1 MKQSWL
7 DEFINIFK
15 SKVFQTADSVHKIV
29 IIQSIHWTI
38 FCISYQNHAFLLS
51 KRHLPCKL
59 FTYRYSNMWHVTC
72 LCLEKCYV
80 KFITNCFLTFSTETS
95 SPNRLFPDHGLLD
108 YLCLESSAN
117 LLQTKIGKDKSCRT
131 RYRGKRGIDVIFI
144 KPWFSLFTMKKW
156 WFPNSPF
163 LSCSR
168 ATPLLCLRVSKL
180 WSVNAFLMV
189 KMVLWWVVE

>member
-1 MKQSWL
+1 MSL
-7 DEFINIFK
+7 N
-15 SKVFQTADSVHKIV
+15 
-29 IIQSIHWTI
+29 
-38 FCISYQNHAFLLS
+38 NLHALNLNNLTLNMD
-51 KRHLPCKL
+51 HLWPCKL
-59 FTYRYSNMWHVTC
+59 FTYRYSISMWHVC
-72 LCLEKCYV
+72 VLKNALSNSLLIV
-80 KFITNCFLTFSTETS
+80 FLPFQQKL
-95 SPNRLFPDHGLLD
+95 PNRLFPDHGLLD

-131 RYRGKRGIDVIFI
+131 RYRGKRGIDVILI
-144 KPWFSLFTMKKW
+144 KPRFSLFTMKKW